1 MNGELMSEF
10 DDVSMSEMMSLCLIL
25 DNFLENINLNF
36 IHCYN
41 KVHHATPNV
50 I

>member
-25 DNFLENINLNF
+25 DNFKENENLNS
-36 IHCYN
+36 IYSSN
-41 KVHHATPNV
+41 K
-50 I
+50 